1 VRLRVAGPALVVTA
15 VVSAAA
21 CGTAFAGQ
29 VKFGS
34 SLSATASKTM
44 TQGVDTAL
52 WARTIPGRRAGA
64 PATGRVAAIKLKGC
78 AVENGGRP
86 PLTQIHFQTL
96 RPGGGSAA
104 KVYLTSGPFNMPVC
118 GHGGSGATV
127 TTFHPVNLC
136 AHKGDFVDFNDE
148 GGFAPPAYP
157 NGVPY
162 QVLAAVAGS
171 TTSTFTG
178 GNATNNGSTLA
189 GHSLAG
195 TELLMQMT
203 LATGR
208 AAGVCQH
215 PPG

>member
-1 VRLRVAGPALVVTA
+1 LIVAALVSA
-15 VVSAAA
+15 VA
-21 CGTAFAGQ
+21 CATAFAGQ

-34 SLSATASKTM
+34 TLAATASKSYA
-44 TQGVDTAL
+44 QGADTAL
-52 WARTIPGRRAGA
+52 WAHTIPGRRAGA
-64 PATGRVAAIKLKGC
+64 PATGRIAAVKLKGC
-78 AVENGGRP
+78 AVQNGGRP
-86 PLTQIHFQTL
+86 PLTQVHFQTL
-96 RPGGGSAA
+96 RPRAGSSAS
-104 KVYLTSGPFNMPVC
+104 VYLTSGPFNMPVC
-118 GHGGSGATV
+118 GHGGSATTV

-136 AHKGDFVDFNDE
+136 AHKGDFVAFNDE

-157 NGVPY
+157 NGVPFM
-162 QVLAAVAGS
+162 VLAPVSAS
-171 TTSTFTG
+171 TTSVFTG
-178 GNATNNGSTLA
+178 ANATNNGSTLA